1 MDMDFDELQHTR
13 ELLVLCKRRK
23 YELDKQATM
32 LGFSADPHIRL
43 EREDL
48 ALEIARL
55 EQTIARLERQEQA
68 HGQWESDAPDRIG
81 PRDSSR
87 SGLAASVTFL
97 FIALSAVWQREALGA
112 GWAVIGG
119 LCGVCGAFEL
129 GLELNRIYQRRNV
142 FDNLGCGLAL
152 IILGGTLFH
161 YRYLVDEQLPFTL
174 GLGLASALALY
185 KVALAVLNA
194 VSFKRL
200 S

>member
-23 YELDKQATM
+23 YELDKQATL

-48 ALEIARL
+48 AQEITRL
-55 EQTIARLERQEQA
+55 EHAVARLERQGRT
-68 HGQWESDAPDRIG
+68 HGQWESDAPDRSG
-81 PRDSSR
+81 PRDNSG

-97 FIALSAVWQREALGA
+97 FIALGAVWQREALGA
-112 GWAVIGG
+112 GWAAIGG

-129 GLELNRIYQRRNV
+129 GLELNRIFQRRNV

-161 YRYLVDEQLPFTL
+161 YRYLAEEQLPFTL
-174 GLGLASALALY
+174 GLGLAAALALY

-194 VSFKRL
+194 ISFKRL
-200 S
+200 P

>member
-23 YELDKQATM
+23 YELDKQATI
-32 LGFSADPHIRL
+32 LGFSADPHILL

-48 ALEIARL
+48 AHEIARL
-55 EQTIARLERQEQA
+55 EQTIARLERPERA
-68 HGQWESDAPDRIG
+68 YGQWESDAPGGFDGRG
-81 PRDSSR
+81 SVR
-87 SGLAASVTFL
+87 SGLAAAVTFL
-97 FIALSAVWQREALGA
+97 CIALGAVWQREALGA
-112 GWAVIGG
+112 GWAAIGG

-161 YRYLVDEQLPFTL
+161 YRYLADEQLPFTL

-185 KVALAVLNA
+185 KVALGVLNA
-194 VSFKRL
+194 ISIKR
-200 S
+200 